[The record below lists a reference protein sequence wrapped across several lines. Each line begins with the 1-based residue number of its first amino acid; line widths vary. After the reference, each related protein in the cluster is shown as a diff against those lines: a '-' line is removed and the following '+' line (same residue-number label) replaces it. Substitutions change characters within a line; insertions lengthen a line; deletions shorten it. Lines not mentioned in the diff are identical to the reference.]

1 MITIQV
7 WLFSS
12 SPLHEKGCEWRYPPL
27 KKGGR
32 GELQQAAR
40 EWRTSKPLQSPFC
53 KACPELAEVGGSE
66 ALGAQGWL
74 DAGIWRGSFFDLS
87 SYKK

>member
-1 MITIQV
+1 MITTQV
-7 WLFSS
+7 WLFSPF
-12 SPLHEKGCEWRYPPL
+12 PLHEKGWEWRYPPL

-32 GELQQAAR
+32 GDLQQAAR
-40 EWRTSKPLQSPFC
+40 ERRTSNPPQSPFC
-53 KACPELAEVGGSE
+53 KGGSE